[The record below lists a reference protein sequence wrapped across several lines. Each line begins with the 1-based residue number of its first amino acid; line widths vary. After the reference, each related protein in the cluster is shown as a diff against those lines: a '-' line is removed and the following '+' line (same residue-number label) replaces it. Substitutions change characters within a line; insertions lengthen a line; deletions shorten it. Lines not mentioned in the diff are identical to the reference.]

1 MTAQAFGRATGHL
14 YPPPSGEGHQEMAS
28 LLLGDWLESWRSAFP
43 KHHLQRQWTWIA
55 LLSLVAAIAVGGLS
69 FEAFRVVTAHL
80 GARMPAVGVWGA
92 PFLTTLAYGWFF
104 LTTIWLGRTYRRRE
118 RIVPLLMSPLPFP
131 HLAAYLMLRD
141 TGLVGLLVTLL
152 GFPFLMGG
160 LLGVGADASAIAL
173 ALPLWLLTMA
183 SALAMANATILIL
196 YRLLPAGWEGPLSFA
211 AANVLIL
218 FMPMLTKGLGS
229 HWVPFYWPGQMAAKV
244 LAAAPGWPRLQ
255 ALGGLA
261 AMTAGFFLMVYALT
275 RQCLHLNW
283 SKSEEVVPSR
293 FLGKLAFLHPGQMPA
308 VSVVLKDWL
317 LISRAWGEAVVLVIL
332 FGVIFRLR
340 ANMGLPM
347 VEMTGAP
354 LLGAL
359 LASWA
364 LVELLAFLG
373 ESQREGANTM
383 LLAMSPMPVRTLV
396 WAKFI
401 AIAAPRLALGEVA
414 LLAASIQ
421 GRLLPHHALMGQLGL
436 ALMVSTL
443 TWLEVP
449 HAFEGDPARL
459 GRWLDLWERFFRFWR
474 LLVVYPAVGLF
485 FVLATQ
491 VAAIAWDQH
500 VTGMTGLCFGLMGIG
515 VCLAAMLS
523 GALCKR
529 KL

>member
-1 MTAQAFGRATGHL
+1 VFPT
-14 YPPPSGEGHQEMAS
+14 HQLRRQWIWIGMLS
-28 LLLGDWLESWRSAFP
+28 LL
-43 KHHLQRQWTWIA
+43 
-55 LLSLVAAIAVGGLS
+55 AAAVVGGLS
-69 FEAFRVVTAHL
+69 FFGFQAIALHL
-80 GARMPAVGVWGA
+80 GPKMPGIGAWGS

-118 RIVPLLMSPLPFP
+118 RVIPLLLSPLPFP
-131 HLAAYLMLRD
+131 QLAMYMMLRD

-152 GFPFLMGG
+152 AFPFLLGG

-183 SALAMANATILIL
+183 SAVAMANATILIL
-196 YRLLPAGWEGPLSFA
+196 YRVLPAGWEGPLSFA

-218 FMPMLTKGLGS
+218 FLPLLTQGLDS
-229 HWVPFYWPGQMAAKV
+229 PWVPFYWPGLMAAKV
-244 LAAAPGWPRLQ
+244 LAAAPGWPRVQ
-255 ALGGLA
+255 AIGGLM
-261 AMTAGFFLMVYALT
+261 AMTAGFFMMVYALT
-275 RQCLHLNW
+275 RQCLHANW

-293 FLGKLAFLHPGQMPA
+293 FLSKLAFLHPGQAAMA
-308 VSVVLKDWL
+308 SVILKDWL
-317 LISRAWGEAVVLVIL
+317 LISRAWGEAVVLILL

-347 VEMTGAP
+347 IEMTGAP
-354 LLGAL
+354 LLSAL

-383 LLAMSPMPVRTLV
+383 LLALSPLGSRPLI

-401 AIAAPRLALGEVA
+401 AIAIPRLALGEVA
-414 LLAASIQ
+414 LVAASLQ
-421 GRLLPHHALMGQLGL
+421 GRLAPHHALMGQLGL
-436 ALMVSTL
+436 ALMVATL

-459 GRWLDLWERFFRFWR
+459 GRWLGLWERFFRFWR
-474 LLVVYPAVGLF
+474 LLIVYPAVGIF

-491 VAAIAWDQH
+491 IAAIAWDQH
-500 VTGMTGLCFGLMGIG
+500 VTAMTGLCFGAMGVG
-515 VCLAAMLS
+515 VCLAAILS